1 MTRLEPSLRRVLLLC
16 GAVLLASYL
25 VPWRLGQPTRFSWE
39 YLDEAGRAQD
49 WLGLIEQGLFLPVAL
64 IMLVAALA
72 RFDARGRAVAGG
84 LAAGLGFVMVGAEDL
99 RNMVSAVSSG
109 HMALHAYVGLL
120 ALLALAAGSVA
131 NRRTA
136 TAVSAALLLGLYL
149 MPLPL
154 GGSGSGLES
163 AVPVQALF
171 EFLATG
177 PGRAMAFLA
186 LVPFLVA
193 VTALLLALVRRTRQ
207 GGSLVAAAA
216 VGWLP
221 ATLLLRPGLLG
232 GLSGHGGVF
241 AIYRHYPYATIY
253 APVALAA
260 VGGTWVMCAVV
271 AVPPRSRSAGDQDDS
286 MI

>member
-25 VPWRLGQPTRFSWE
+25 VPWRVGQPTRFSWE
-39 YLDEAGRAQD
+39 YLNEAGRAQD
-49 WLGLIEQGLFLPVAL
+49 WLALIEQGLFLPVAV

-84 LAAGLGFVMVGAEDL
+84 LAAGLGFVAVGAENL

-136 TAVSAALLLGLYL
+136 TAVSAALLLALYL

-154 GGSGSGLES
+154 GGGGES
-163 AVPVQALF
+163 AVPVQSLF
-171 EFLATG
+171 EFVATG

-241 AIYRHYPYATIY
+241 AIYQHYPYATIY

-271 AVPPRSRSAGDQDDS
+271 AVPPRTSSAGDHDDS
-286 MI
+286 MV